1 MRLEASWAAN
11 QNPETDAPT
20 VLRWAD
26 GTRATKADFARIDS
40 STQSDPGIE
49 YDPGGA
55 EIGVTFSYE
64 VR

>member
-20 VLRWAD
+20 VLRWSD
-26 GTRATKADFARIDS
+26 GTHATAADFARIDGG
-40 STQSDPGIE
+40 TQSMPDVE
-49 YDPGGA
+49 YDSDGA